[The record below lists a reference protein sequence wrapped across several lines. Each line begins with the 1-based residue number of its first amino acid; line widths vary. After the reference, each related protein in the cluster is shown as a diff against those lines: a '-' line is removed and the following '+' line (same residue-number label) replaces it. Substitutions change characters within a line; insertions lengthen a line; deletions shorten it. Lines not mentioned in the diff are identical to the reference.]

1 VAKRGDAYE
10 FAYPYV
16 FYFFLGRWL
25 ARHLE
30 DAGVKTKVEDCARRL
45 DVRKNASA
53 ILFLS
58 YHSNNRWIIETIAS
72 ALVDCMPSCKA
83 IDLDKD
89 ICFINELADT
99 SSRILIAAP
108 DVGLNQTE
116 ARKIQD
122 GLESMD
128 QPEAAASDSHEE
140 ETPDDGIVELRRLNL
155 LFKTAEILGQIIKN
169 YYGSLEREIKEEKL
183 DQVMEA
189 PLRVLRRFFELVG
202 NDPDGFVKGIED
214 AFLRERAKDLT
225 PSELR
230 DAAREISYNL
240 LGVIATGFILRTG
253 SWVGSRRIEEDVENV
268 IQRHD
273 STARRLIQ

>member
-1 VAKRGDAYE
+1 
-10 FAYPYV
+10 
-16 FYFFLGRWL
+16 
-25 ARHLE
+25 
-30 DAGVKTKVEDCARRL
+30 
-45 DVRKNASA
+45 
-53 ILFLS
+53 
-58 YHSNNRWIIETIAS
+58 
-72 ALVDCMPSCKA
+72 
-83 IDLDKD
+83 
-89 ICFINELADT
+89 
-99 SSRILIAAP
+99 
-108 DVGLNQTE
+108 
-116 ARKIQD
+116 
-122 GLESMD
+122 MD